1 MRRPVDAAPTPAGRR
16 WSLALRITVL
26 ALVPTLLVTAL
37 GGWWLRR
44 QVHESLYASF
54 EQTLADK
61 AQRIAARLR
70 VLPDATV
77 RESAGSGDEFSAIF
91 SGWYWR
97 IEGAG
102 VQARSR
108 SLWDQPDLATQAL
121 PMPGAT
127 RLRAATG
134 PQDEALL
141 MVQAPVMLSGWAQPL
156 QLQVFGPSA
165 PLQASMARID
175 RILWLTG
182 GALLLLLC
190 ALTWLQVRVGLAP
203 LTRLVSA
210 IASLR
215 QPQGAGTV
223 PPARLRHIP
232 LGPDLAP
239 LREELA
245 AVLAHNAQV
254 VGRARAHAAD
264 LNHAL
269 KKPLTLLA
277 AAASDRPQVPG
288 AEVLAQTRAMASLID
303 RYQARTHSDA
313 VHSDLVPGGRF
324 VDVPGCAARM
334 LAMMRRLHAAQN
346 LDWQLI
352 GPDAALSWRGERTDL
367 EELLGNLLDNAGK
380 WAASRV
386 RLTLRREEV
395 ERLRIDIEDDG
406 PGMTD
411 PQLQAAGARGLRF
424 DESVEGTGLGLAIAR
439 QIAHS
444 YRGAMALSTGDSLGG
459 LRATVWLTG
468 LTANRC

>member
-1 MRRPVDAAPTPAGRR
+1 
-16 WSLALRITVL
+16 
-26 ALVPTLLVTAL
+26 
-37 GGWWLRR
+37 
-44 QVHESLYASF
+44 
-54 EQTLADK
+54 
-61 AQRIAARLR
+61 
-70 VLPDATV
+70 
-77 RESAGSGDEFSAIF
+77 
-91 SGWYWR
+91 
-97 IEGAG
+97 
-102 VQARSR
+102 
-108 SLWDQPDLATQAL
+108 
-121 PMPGAT
+121 
-127 RLRAATG
+127 
-134 PQDEALL
+134 
-141 MVQAPVMLSGWAQPL
+141 
-156 QLQVFGPSA
+156 
-165 PLQASMARID
+165 MAE
-175 RILWLTG
+175 
-182 GALLLLLC
+182 C
-190 ALTWLQVRVGLAP
+190 V
-203 LTRLVSA
+203 
-210 IASLR
+210 
-215 QPQGAGTV
+215 
-223 PPARLRHIP
+223 
-232 LGPDLAP
+232 
-239 LREELA
+239 
-245 AVLAHNAQV
+245 
-254 VGRARAHAAD
+254 
-264 LNHAL
+264 
-269 KKPLTLLA
+269 
-277 AAASDRPQVPG
+277 RPQVPG

-334 LAMMRRLHAAQN
+334 LAMMHRLHADQN

-380 WAASRV
+380 WAASQV